1 MKFNINNCEWKIK
14 EDCQANI
21 RSELEL
27 RSKSKIENDPT
38 IGRYFGITYSDKNM
52 IVIDEELP
60 EDRKR
65 NTLIHELT
73 HCYISSFITHQEKS
87 YDEEM
92 VCDICANSN
101 EIINQIVNNY
111 FESKEKV
118 EFKRKTQKLKDD
130 IKKENKGVK

>member
-14 EDCQANI
+14 EDSQANI
-21 RSELEL
+21 RSELER
-27 RSKSKIENDPT
+27 RSKLKIENEPLV
-38 IGRYFGITYSDKNM
+38 GRYFGITYTDSHL
-52 IVIDEELP
+52 IVIDNDLP

-101 EIINQIVNNY
+101 EIINQIVNDY
-111 FESKEKV
+111 FEKKAKV
-118 EFKRKTQKLKDD
+118 KRK
-130 IKKENKGVK
+130 KK